1 MKKASYISF
10 FEMIILI
17 LFFVLN
23 IFIFGITNIY
33 VFVGILAAFTVFSFF
48 MLGYEK
54 NFYRNKKDIMFTLL
68 ICIFVYFLLTYIFG
82 LITGFVKNGYS
93 LKFVNI
99 IKNIFPYILL
109 ILTREF
115 FRYIYFN
122 KAKNSK
128 ILMVVGIIMFVLI
141 DINLKLHVYD
151 ISKTLGL
158 TKMICLVFFPSIA
171 KNIFLSY
178 LTVKVGY
185 ENAIIYSMIM
195 ELKQFLL
202 PIFPDFGEYI
212 NTIIEVCFPLYLTYN
227 VSEKFKFNEKRR
239 ISSSRYRQHN
249 LIFYVIVTIMLL
261 VIVMLTSGYFK
272 YYALTIGSG
281 SMMPTINKGDV
292 VIVKTL
298 KQNELKEIKKNDVLV
313 YNHDRKI
320 IVHRIIE
327 IKELGGKEYYLTKG
341 DNNATKDAYLVDKE
355 DVIGIVSFRIKYIGY
370 PTVSLNEKIAG
381 E

>member
-10 FEMIILI
+10 FEMIVLI

-33 VFVGILAAFTVFSFF
+33 VFVGILAAFTIFSFF

-109 ILTREF
+109 ILTREI

-128 ILMVVGIIMFVLI
+128 ILMVVGITMFVLI

-158 TKMICLVFFPSIA
+158 TKKICLVFFPSVA
-171 KNIFLSY
+171 KNIFLS
-178 LTVKVGY
+178 
-185 ENAIIYSMIM
+185 
-195 ELKQFLL
+195 
-202 PIFPDFGEYI
+202 
-212 NTIIEVCFPLYLTYN
+212 
-227 VSEKFKFNEKRR
+227 
-239 ISSSRYRQHN
+239 
-249 LIFYVIVTIMLL
+249 
-261 VIVMLTSGYFK
+261 
-272 YYALTIGSG
+272 
-281 SMMPTINKGDV
+281 
-292 VIVKTL
+292 
-298 KQNELKEIKKNDVLV
+298 
-313 YNHDRKI
+313 
-320 IVHRIIE
+320 
-327 IKELGGKEYYLTKG
+327 
-341 DNNATKDAYLVDKE
+341 
-355 DVIGIVSFRIKYIGY
+355 
-370 PTVSLNEKIAG
+370 
-381 E
+381 

>member
-1 MKKASYISF
+1 
-10 FEMIILI
+10 
-17 LFFVLN
+17 
-23 IFIFGITNIY
+23 
-33 VFVGILAAFTVFSFF
+33 
-48 MLGYEK
+48 
-54 NFYRNKKDIMFTLL
+54 
-68 ICIFVYFLLTYIFG
+68 
-82 LITGFVKNGYS
+82 
-93 LKFVNI
+93 
-99 IKNIFPYILL
+99 
-109 ILTREF
+109 
-115 FRYIYFN
+115 
-122 KAKNSK
+122 
-128 ILMVVGIIMFVLI
+128 
-141 DINLKLHVYD
+141 
-151 ISKTLGL
+151 
-158 TKMICLVFFPSIA
+158 MICLVFFPSIA

-261 VIVMLTSGYFK
+261 IIVMLTSGYFK

-327 IKELGGKEYYLTKG
+327 IKLFNVRTLIESISMYIS
-341 DNNATKDAYLVDKE
+341 NC
-355 DVIGIVSFRIKYIGY
+355 FR
-370 PTVSLNEKIAG
+370 
-381 E
+381 